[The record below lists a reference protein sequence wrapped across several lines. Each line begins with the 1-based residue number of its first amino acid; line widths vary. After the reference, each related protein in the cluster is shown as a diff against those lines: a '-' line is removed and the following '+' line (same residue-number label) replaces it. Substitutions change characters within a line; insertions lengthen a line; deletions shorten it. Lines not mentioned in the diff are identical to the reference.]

1 MLVNCGVL
9 LSLVIDFVEL
19 RFVNV
24 SECLGPQEGK
34 KSLGPNLKCTNMN
47 LDPNQIQV
55 RGSVTILE
63 SKLNAKDIEKGLGL
77 RPESLKEGDTF

>member
-1 MLVNCGVL
+1 MLVN
-9 LSLVIDFVEL
+9 
-19 RFVNV
+19 V
-24 SECLGPQEGK
+24 SDPK
-34 KSLGPNLKCTNMN
+34 KEKRSLGPNLKCTNMN

>member
-1 MLVNCGVL
+1 M
-9 LSLVIDFVEL
+9 S
-19 RFVNV
+19 RT
-24 SECLGPQEGK
+24 PRKKK

-63 SKLNAKDIEKGLGL
+63 SKLNAKDIDKGLGL
-77 RPESLKEGDTF
+77 KPECLKQRETLSE